1 MKQYFRNFVA
11 TAAMVLAVSGVAQA
25 KDDDED
31 RKACSVATLDGLY
44 VFTASGFNIVTVAGV
59 QVAQPKA
66 IVELITFNGDGTIT
80 GGKTTVSLNGT
91 IIHSKDTP
99 GTYTLGPD
107 CTGHLKFMDGGANP
121 EFDLYVAFKG
131 SQIQM
136 IQTKQTVGAPV
147 FQGTAERVSR

>member
-1 MKQYFRNFVA
+1 
-11 TAAMVLAVSGVAQA
+11 MVLAVSGVARA
-25 KDDDED
+25 HDDDDD

-44 VFTASGFNIVTVAGV
+44 LFTASGFNVIGTT
-59 QVAQPKA
+59 AQPKA

-91 IIHSKDTP
+91 ILHSTGTP

-121 EFDLYVAFKG
+121 EFDL
-131 SQIQM
+131 M
-136 IQTKQTVGAPV
+136 
-147 FQGTAERVSR
+147 